1 MVSFSR
7 SVRPKR
13 LLEPLSQ
20 RIKMSR
26 LEEMSPLEIG
36 ERLKTARNSA
46 GKTQDD
52 AANAIGVSRETLIS
66 IEKGGRK
73 VKPEEL
79 EQLAHFYGSPVNP
92 LVAKDAVPIG
102 LNGRFRRPGSAKH
115 EKRSAIT
122 H

>member
-13 LLEPLSQ
+13 ILEPLSQ

-52 AANAIGVSRETLIS
+52 AANAIGGSRQTLIS
-66 IEKGGRK
+66 LAKGGRK

-79 EQLAHFYGSPVNP
+79 EQLAHFFGRP
-92 LVAKDAVPIG
+92 LNLAFLQDCVPIPFYSPI
-102 LNGRFRRPGSAKH
+102 LHP
-115 EKRSAIT
+115 T
-122 H
+122 